1 MSKCAGD
8 YGNHNDKTCGTWH
21 EQFDQNPHMM
31 DKLPEPFLLRPDDW
45 DDLAEEVRQ
54 AIDLFYKI
62 LDPLR
67 RKAQEVKEQIR
78 NDLMQLDYKLDDYS
92 RSITVE
98 DLRNMLTNNDYL
110 KQRGIEITDAGS
122 VTDTDLK
129 SYIDNYYDDM
139 VDPRY

>member
-1 MSKCAGD
+1 
-8 YGNHNDKTCGTWH
+8 
-21 EQFDQNPHMM
+21 
-31 DKLPEPFLLRPDDW
+31 
-45 DDLAEEVRQ
+45 
-54 AIDLFYKI
+54 
-62 LDPLR
+62 
-67 RKAQEVKEQIR
+67 
-78 NDLMQLDYKLDDYS
+78 MQLDYKLDDYS

-139 VDPRY
+139 VDPRYQ